1 MSPQAHGD
9 VLRLQGTYGTFGH
22 SGLYRSIQLHV
33 GRKAERTDSQCTVWT
48 EARTAGQIQSQS
60 NVLLSGN
67 EQNLLSYYPMDEA
80 EGTTLKDKARGLN
93 LGMSGGT
100 WILPEGKS
108 LQLNGVNTYLK
119 LLPEARSL

>member
-1 MSPQAHGD
+1 MYYDFKA
-9 VLRLQGTYGTFGH
+9 RME
-22 SGLYRSIQLHV
+22 RSDIPAYTGASNYTLAEKLK
-33 GRKAERTDSQCTVWT
+33 GRIHNVRVWT

-119 LLPEARSL
+119 LSSGARSL